1 MWQRAQ
7 TLYLAIAT
15 ILIGLMFFMDK
26 AVVMAADGSVAQ
38 AFGFTSYVP
47 YAILLA
53 IITFLNIL
61 ALTTY
66 KIRVF
71 QMRTAAL
78 SAIITIA
85 LQAWLAVD
93 FASTHTQMVFKVAA
107 IFPLLAV
114 IMDLLAVRGILAD
127 QMLVESASS
136 LRKSRRERR
145 K

>member
-26 AVVMAADGSVAQ
+26 AVIVAADGSAAQ
-38 AFGFTSYVP
+38 AFSFTTYVP

-53 IITFLNIL
+53 IISFLNIL

-66 KIRVF
+66 KIRIF

-78 SAIITIA
+78 SAIITLA
-85 LQAWLAVD
+85 LQIWIAVD
-93 FASTHTQMVFKVAA
+93 FASTHDQMVFKIAA
-107 IFPLLAV
+107 IFPLVAI
-114 IMDLLAVRGILAD
+114 IMDLLAIRGIFAD
-127 QMLVESASS
+127 QMIVESASS